1 MEKMK
6 FKTADGVD
14 ANIEKLAQI
23 FPEAVTETKDAN
35 GKLVRVA
42 NLEALKTLL
51 EGKSCRSKRTG
62 MLRVYLAGQKRCHN
76 GSRKINY

>member
-1 MEKMK
+1 MENTETQTGLEKMK
-6 FKTADGVD
+6 FKTADGID

-51 EGKSCRSKRTG
+51 EGK
-62 MLRVYLAGQKRCHN
+62 LADPNEQECYEF
-76 GSRKINY
+76 I